1 MSKTNKVFSVP
12 IFGNAGQ
19 TSDGSYHSRRNLSLI
34 QTPYGRLVAFDD
46 YSNDKKSS
54 IIPGIYVCDLPPT
67 KRGLMRMRVNPVSD
81 EMKENIVKIL
91 KEGGYAEPFN
101 FWQ

>member
-1 MSKTNKVFSVP
+1 MPKTNRIFSVP
-12 IFGNAGQ
+12 VFGNAGQ
-19 TSDGSYHSRRNLSLI
+19 ASDGSYHSRGNLSLI
-34 QTPYGRLVAFDD
+34 QTPYGRLVAFED

-54 IIPGIYVCDLPPT
+54 VIPGIYVCDLPPS
-67 KRGLMRMRVNPVSD
+67 KRGLMRMKINLVSE
-81 EMKENIVKIL
+81 EMKEDIVKIL